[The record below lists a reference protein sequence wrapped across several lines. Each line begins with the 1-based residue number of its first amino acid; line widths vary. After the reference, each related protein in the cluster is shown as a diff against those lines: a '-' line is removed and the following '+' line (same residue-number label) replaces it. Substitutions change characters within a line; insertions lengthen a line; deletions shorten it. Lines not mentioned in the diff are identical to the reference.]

1 MSFAD
6 LKRKSQTNF
15 DFLQKELEKSS
26 SGKNVDERFWKPE
39 VDASGNGYAVIR
51 FLPAPEGET
60 LPWAKL
66 YSHAFQGP
74 GGWYIENSR
83 TTLDRN
89 EKDPVGEVNRR
100 LWNSGDDAD
109 KETARKQKRK
119 LQYYSNIYV
128 VKDPKHPEYEG
139 KTFLYKYGKK
149 IHDKILAAMQPEFQD
164 EEKVNVFDL
173 WEGANFK
180 LKIKKVAG
188 FWNYDSSVFDSVSAL
203 SADDDQLE
211 ATWKQ
216 EHSLAA
222 FTAPDQFKSYADLEQ
237 RLNLV
242 LGVGQRAS
250 RPSVDSE
257 EYEPSNYDQASDGF
271 NESTAKSSFREKM
284 SAPTPS
290 PVKKE
295 AVVEDDDAL
304 SYFASLA
311 EE

>member
-1 MSFAD
+1 MPFAD
-6 LKRKSQTNF
+6 LKKKSNLS
-15 DFLQKELEKSS
+15 FLQKELEKTV
-26 SGKNVDERFWKPE
+26 SGRQVDERFWKPE

-60 LPWAKL
+60 VPWAKV

-74 GGWYIENSR
+74 GGWYIENSL
-83 TTLDRN
+83 TTLGD
-89 EKDPVGEVNRR
+89 KDPVGEVNRR
-100 LWNSGDDAD
+100 LWNDGSEEGKDV
-109 KETARKQKRK
+109 ARRQKRK
-119 LQYYSNIYV
+119 LSYYSNIQV
-128 VKDPKHPEYEG
+128 IKDPKHPENEG

-164 EEKVNVFDL
+164 ETPINVFDL

-188 FWNYDSSVFDSVSAL
+188 FWNYDSSEFDSVSAL
-203 SADDDQLE
+203 SSDDTELE

-216 EHSLAA
+216 EHSLEA
-222 FTAPDQFKSYADLEQ
+222 FVARDQFKSYEDLEK
-237 RLNLV
+237 RLQLV
-242 LGVGQRAS
+242 LGSAPRATV
-250 RPSVDSE
+250 PSVDSE
-257 EYEPSNYDQASDGF
+257 EYEPVAAAPEQ
-271 NESTAKSSFREKM
+271 SSFRQQM
-284 SAPTPS
+284 AA

-311 EE
+311 SDD

>member
-1 MSFAD
+1 MSFAS
-6 LKRKSQTNF
+6 LKKKSGQNLQ
-15 DFLQKELEKSS
+15 FLQKELEKSV

-51 FLPAPEGET
+51 FLPAPDGET
-60 LPWAKL
+60 VPWAKV

-74 GGWYIENSR
+74 GGWYIENSL
-83 TTLDRN
+83 TTLG

-100 LWNSGDDAD
+100 LWNSGEEAD
-109 KETARKQKRK
+109 KDTARRQKRK
-119 LQYYSNIYV
+119 LSYYSNILV
-128 VKDPKHPEYEG
+128 VKDPKNPDNEG

-164 EEKVNVFDL
+164 ETPVNVFDL

-188 FWNYDSSVFDSVSAL
+188 FWNYDSSEFDSVSAL
-203 SADDDQLE
+203 SSDDSELE
-211 ATWKQ
+211 ATWKL
-216 EHSLAA
+216 EHSLEA
-222 FTAPDQFKSYADLEQ
+222 FTAKDNFKSYEDLEA

-242 LGVGQRAS
+242 LGSPNRAPA
-250 RPSVDSE
+250 RVEREELEVPITAPPTASVT
-257 EYEPSNYDQASDGF
+257 P
-271 NESTAKSSFREKM
+271 SSFREKVG
-284 SAPTPS
+284 AAAS

-311 EE
+311 NDD